1 MSFGIALTGIGRA
14 GARVHLVWAVMPPR
28 LVGVLVLAIPL
39 AVRSSLRLTRDT
51 AALVVAAGAC
61 DVIGFDAYAW
71 GARHELAVAAVVAT
85 LGGGGPCPLSWVGRF
100 WESVCPLSRSP
111 VAP

>member
-1 MSFGIALTGIGRA
+1 
-14 GARVHLVWAVMPPR
+14 MPPR

-85 LGGGGPCPLSWVGRF
+85 LGGGTLSVVLGRAILG
-100 WESVCPLSRSP
+100 ERLSTIQIAGGAMIILSI
-111 VAP
+111 ATLTA